1 MSRHY
6 GSLTILIG
14 RVTFVRGCFW
24 PRTLTSVLHV
34 SDLSVL
40 YTRLFCTSTNTSLL
54 FLSLYLPTL
63 PFQLSFQLCSFPNFF
78 FFNLFWKDP
87 QTKDSLSQ
95 CLVFKIPPQ
104 ILLLLLLR
112 GPPPAGCRTRRPA
125 ASTRS
130 RRRAAWTE
138 IPTLRRTAPGR
149 GAPSACQREP
159 SLEPDQP
166 LSLHF
171 KSTSDRFYSSL
182 RSLLPFMFKHI
193 LHFLT
198 QQLLEGASL
207 CDLWPSLMKM
217 NPQTWIQLQEESH
230 SHRNS
235 TEANPDL

>member
-1 MSRHY
+1 MFLAQNSDVCVARFWSQCFIH
-6 GSLTILIG
+6 TFILYFYKYI
-14 RVTFVRGCFW
+14 TAF
-24 PRTLTSVLHV
+24 SVFISSYFAV
-34 SDLSVL
+34 
-40 YTRLFCTSTNTSLL
+40 
-54 FLSLYLPTL
+54 PTL
-63 PFQLSFQLCSFPNFF
+63 ISTMFFSKFLF

-235 TEANPDL
+235 TEASPDL